1 MAAMFELMAQVIQV
15 LVAAAAVG
23 IAVFGLRFFA
33 VKLQNALLEPQ
44 KKIFSREIYIVY
56 LYQHGGAFFQVH
68 QQFLTQ
74 SL

>member
-23 IAVFGLRFFA
+23 IAVFGLRFFT

-44 KKIFSREIYIVY
+44 KKIFSRDIYYI
-56 LYQHGGAFFQVH
+56 
-68 QQFLTQ
+68 
-74 SL
+74 SLDKI